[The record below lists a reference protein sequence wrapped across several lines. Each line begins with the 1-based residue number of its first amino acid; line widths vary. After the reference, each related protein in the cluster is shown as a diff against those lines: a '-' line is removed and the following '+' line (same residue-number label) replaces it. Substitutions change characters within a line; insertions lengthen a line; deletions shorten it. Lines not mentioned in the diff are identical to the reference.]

1 MIKISLIPYW
11 ANKMLSILQRLR
23 LWHQVVASSL
33 AKTVGNHIKNIY
45 KQLFFLERSL
55 HKQPANQV
63 EIS

>member
-33 AKTVGNHIKNIY
+33 AKTVGNHIKN
-45 KQLFFLERSL
+45 L
-55 HKQPANQV
+55 
-63 EIS
+63 